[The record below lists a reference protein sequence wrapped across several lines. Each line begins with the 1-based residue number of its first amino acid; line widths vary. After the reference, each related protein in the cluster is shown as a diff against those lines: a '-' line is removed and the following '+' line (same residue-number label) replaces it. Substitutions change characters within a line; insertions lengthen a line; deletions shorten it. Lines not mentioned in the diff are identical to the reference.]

1 MKPRYP
7 PCLVYLLLP
16 CSLISL
22 PMCLVPSVPP
32 CLLNYTNMKIEVF
45 AVLKDYF
52 EPEFEIEANAGN
64 INDLR
69 QQLLA
74 LQPGAQNILSISRFA
89 VNDEFI
95 DNNFQLKE
103 SDTIC
108 IIPPSS
114 GG

>member
-1 MKPRYP
+1 
-7 PCLVYLLLP
+7 
-16 CSLISL
+16 
-22 PMCLVPSVPP
+22 
-32 CLLNYTNMKIEVF
+32 MKIEVF

-52 EPEFEIEANAGN
+52 EPEFEVETNAKN
-64 INDLR
+64 IDDLR
-69 QQLLA
+69 QRLLA
-74 LQPGAQNILSISRFA
+74 LQPCAQNVLNISRFA